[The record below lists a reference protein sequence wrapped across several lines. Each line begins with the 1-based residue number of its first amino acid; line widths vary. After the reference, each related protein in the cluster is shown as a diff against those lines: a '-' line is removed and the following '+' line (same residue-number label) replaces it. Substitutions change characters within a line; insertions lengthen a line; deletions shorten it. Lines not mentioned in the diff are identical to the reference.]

1 MGECEPIGEVLGR
14 LGGGEAIEGH
24 HRRRNAR
31 RARELGPPSVAD
43 GHHLNEVRAPADS
56 LFEAMGNHSV
66 LGWTNGTAD
75 LTPRAKQIKRSATRR
90 GVHTAPAGRALRR
103 HAPRKYLLWR
113 VLHSFST
120 GHPQV
125 FHSMLDPRSLHDTE
139 STIGGLPACA

>member
-1 MGECEPIGEVLGR
+1 MGEREPIGEVLGG

-24 HRRRNAR
+24 HGRRNAR
-31 RARELGPPSVAD
+31 HARELGPPSVAD
-43 GHHLNEVRAPADS
+43 GHHLDIVRTPADS
-56 LFEAMGNHSV
+56 LFEAMSNHSV

-75 LTPRAKQIKRSATRR
+75 LTPRAKRIKRSATRR
-90 GVHTAPAGRALRR
+90 GVHTAPARRALRR

-125 FHSMLDPRSLHDTE
+125 FHSVLVSRSLRGVE
-139 STIGGLPACA
+139 STI